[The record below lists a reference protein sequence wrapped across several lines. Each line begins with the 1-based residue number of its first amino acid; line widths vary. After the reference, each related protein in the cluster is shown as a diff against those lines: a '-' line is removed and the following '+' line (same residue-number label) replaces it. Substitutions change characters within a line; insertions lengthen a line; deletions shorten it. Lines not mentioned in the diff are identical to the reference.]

1 MSDRRRYFKQV
12 QIRDT
17 ELWRLVRNQPPDL
30 SLSEFQQVLE
40 YHHIKAGL
48 LNAYDSHY
56 PLVEPRELIP
66 SFDAPHI
73 EHHGLPAFGVLIL
86 DREISYQ
93 DEVFQF
99 DLLTPEGSPPDPSIV
114 ASNRLILRE
123 RLPRDLVPVMDRRL
137 GRRAVTALNRYI
149 WLLPFLTRMDRGHV
163 IARDQ
168 KGGFH
173 LSGIFASFPSDLDG
187 EIKRF
192 GLRIGKFKKGDN
204 KLYEA
209 NRKFVYNFIMEQ
221 CGFPIC
227 GERHTSAAIFA
238 RRMLRKRE
246 RFIIKVLG
254 TSDRTITTMAS
265 LGSKGGRPALEK
277 VALVSARNVPPETI
291 EALYD
296 GGYFVDEKRNVVILR
311 VVYGHH
317 RYHSDNVLED
327 RALSVRVQQ
336 IIHPETGGI
345 MTTDVLG
352 LAQDRMLL
360 LNDIVRGEH
369 EGTILYRGRY
379 PVSGTYE
386 HKNRLKFL
394 SAWLGKHRAI
404 LADYSPDNFETTS
417 RIISSYLQD
426 PKNSEISTI
435 HPKLF
440 EEVKEAAANLR
451 VSHRLRLLEKMVNT
465 RSDHSGRRLQHSHI
479 LIILVHILGTE
490 GDTFARRHPRALGK
504 LLNICRRELSNKYL
518 KRKYLAKEPVSLK
531 EREVL
536 GEYRLLERLVER
548 MEGKMRNPASEE
560 NPPA

>member
-1 MSDRRRYFKQV
+1 MSGKQRFFKQV
-12 QIRDT
+12 QIGGTD
-17 ELWRLVRNQPPDL
+17 LWRLVRNPPADL
-30 SLSEFQQVLE
+30 SLADIKQILE
-40 YHHIKAGL
+40 YQHIKAGL
-48 LNAYDSHY
+48 LTAYDSHY

-73 EHHGLPAFGVLIL
+73 EHHGLPAFGILVL
-86 DREISYQ
+86 DREMSYQ

-99 DLLTPEGSPPDPSIV
+99 DLLTPEGSPPDPGIV
-114 ASNRLILRE
+114 ASNRMILRE

-137 GRRAVTALNRYI
+137 GRRAVTALHRYI

-163 IARDQ
+163 MARDSEGQ
-168 KGGFH
+168 FH

-209 NRKFVYNFIMEQ
+209 NRKFVYHFIMEQ

-238 RRMLRKRE
+238 RRLLRKRE

-265 LGSKGGRPALEK
+265 LGAKSGRPALEK
-277 VALVSARNVPPETI
+277 VALASARNAPPETI
-291 EALYD
+291 ESLFE
-296 GGYFVDEKRNVVILR
+296 GGFFVDERRKVVILK
-311 VVYGHH
+311 VTYGHH

-327 RALSVRVQQ
+327 RALSVRGQQ
-336 IIHPETGGI
+336 VIHPQTGEAV
-345 MTTDVLG
+345 TTDVLG
-352 LAQDRMLL
+352 LGQDRLLL

-369 EGTILYRGRY
+369 DGSILYQGRY
-379 PVSGTYE
+379 PVSGTSD

-394 SAWLGKHRAI
+394 SAWLKKHRAI
-404 LADYSPDNFETTS
+404 LADYSPDNFEMTS
-417 RIISSYLQD
+417 KIISSYLQD
-426 PKNSEISTI
+426 PAKEEIFKNYPE
-435 HPKLF
+435 LF
-440 EEVKEAAANLR
+440 DEVKQVAANLR

-465 RSDHSGRRLQHSHI
+465 KSDYSGRRLHHSHI
-479 LIILVHILGTE
+479 LIILVHILSTE
-490 GDTFARRHPRALGK
+490 GDSFAEQHPRALDK

-518 KRKYLAKEPVSLK
+518 KTRYLSKEPTNRQ
-531 EREVL
+531 ERELV

-548 MEGKMRNPASEE
+548 LEQTA
-560 NPPA
+560 